1 VEFAGRLCGNAEVLR
16 ELAELAEALEG
27 RVRVLPPLPGLDDT
41 PLRLHA
47 RYEIREILTALG
59 WLTVAAR
66 PPFVA
71 GVLGFPKR
79 KVELLFVTLDKRS
92 GYHERIA
99 YRDYAID
106 ADRFHWQTQNSAGPD
121 TSAGR
126 RYLQSDHNGWSFQL
140 FVRETP
146 ADAYAA
152 CGPVSLVEAEGD
164 RPMSIVWRLARP
176 LPARLFSR
184 FSVLRAA

>member
-1 VEFAGRLCGNAEVLR
+1 M
-16 ELAELAEALEG
+16 
-27 RVRVLPPLPGLDDT
+27 
-41 PLRLHA
+41 
-47 RYEIREILTALG
+47 
-59 WLTVAAR
+59 
-66 PPFVA
+66 A

-79 KVELLFVTLDKRS
+79 KVELLFVALDKRS

-99 YRDYAID
+99 YRDYAIN
-106 ADRFHWQTQNSAGPD
+106 AERFHWQTQNSAGPD
-121 TSAGR
+121 TPAGR
-126 RYLQSDHNGWSFQL
+126 RDLQSDHNGWSFQL

-164 RPMSIVWRLARP
+164 RTMSMVWRLVRP

-184 FSVLRAA
+184 FSVLSAA